1 MVLQLFEQDGKFLI
15 KCGLDGNFLKIL
27 KNRTFDSR
35 DDALKFINRF
45 DKTQKRRKPHSKAH
59 LAMLKQRKERR
70 ERNIYRKKQRL
81 RIDKQ

>member
-27 KNRTFDSR
+27 KNRKFDSKE
-35 DDALKFINRF
+35 DALKFINRF
-45 DKTQKRRKPHSKAH
+45 DKSQLRRKPPSQSH
-59 LAMLKQRKERR
+59 LNMLKQRKERR